1 MDGAAGRVPL
11 FAHLEVENG
20 PLVEIV
26 LEIMQSKEMG
36 FLEHLPGCSRL
47 AFALHR
53 DQTGRDL
60 LQRRVTDQESGEV
73 LSLVWCQGVERLLFF
88 KS

>member
-36 FLEHLPGCSRL
+36 HLPAGCSRL

-73 LSLVWCQGVERLLFF
+73 LSLILVPG
-88 KS
+88 S

>member
-1 MDGAAGRVPL
+1 MGRVPL
-11 FAHLEVENG
+11 FVHLEVENG
-20 PLVEIV
+20 PLVEIEIL
-26 LEIMQSKEMG
+26 LEIILSKEMG
-36 FLEHLPGCSRL
+36 FLGNLPAGCSRL

-73 LSLVWCQGVERLLFF
+73 LSLVLVRL
-88 KS
+88 

>member
-1 MDGAAGRVPL
+1 MAPWL
-11 FAHLEVENG
+11 K
-20 PLVEIV
+20 VEIV

-36 FLEHLPGCSRL
+36 FLEHLPAGFCRL

>member
-36 FLEHLPGCSRL
+36 FVEHLPAGCSRL

-73 LSLVWCQGVERLLFF
+73 LSLILVPLVMQG
-88 KS
+88 S

>member
-36 FLEHLPGCSRL
+36 FLEHLPAGFCRL

-88 KS
+88 